1 MQLQLQV
8 QVQVQVLSRLARES
22 LFFACA
28 KKSNQKKAHP
38 GGTPSALRAPGAQ
51 ADRTFFGGTSMCRRK
66 TARVLRAAPAG
77 FSSGLLA
84 VPHGILNSQSQSQS
98 NHNSNS
104 NRNRNSQN
112 RNQNQSSSKMRRR
125 YECACCCR
133 ISRVQSSP

>member
-1 MQLQLQV
+1 MQLQLQL

-66 TARVLRAAPAG
+66 TARILRAAPAG

-84 VPHGILNSQSQSQS
+84 VPHGTRNSNSNSQSQSQS
-98 NHNSNS
+98 H
-104 NRNRNSQN
+104 
-112 RNQNQSSSKMRRR
+112 SKMRRC
-125 YECACCCR
+125 YECVCWRR
-133 ISRVQSSP
+133 INRVQSLP

>member
-1 MQLQLQV
+1 SCKCKCK
-8 QVQVQVLSRLARES
+8 VLSRLARES

-66 TARVLRAAPAG
+66 TARILRAAPAG

-84 VPHGILNSQSQSQS
+84 VPHGTLNSQSQS
-98 NHNSNS
+98 NRHSNS
-104 NRNRNSQN
+104 NSQN

>member
-1 MQLQLQV
+1 MQLQL
-8 QVQVQVLSRLARES
+8 QVQVLSRLARES

-51 ADRTFFGGTSMCRRK
+51 AGRTFFGGTSMCRRK

-77 FSSGLLA
+77 FSSVLLA
-84 VPHGILNSQSQSQS
+84 VPHGILNSQSQSNRQS
-98 NHNSNS
+98 NRHSNSNS
-104 NRNRNSQN
+104 NSQN
-112 RNQNQSSSKMRRR
+112 QNQNQSSSKMRRR

>member
-1 MQLQLQV
+1 M
-8 QVQVQVLSRLARES
+8 LSRLARES

-84 VPHGILNSQSQSQS
+84 VPHGTRNSQSDSQSHSNSQS
-98 NHNSNS
+98 NSQS
-104 NRNRNSQN
+104 SSNSQN
-112 RNQNQSSSKMRRR
+112 QSQRSGKMRRR
-125 YECACCCR
+125 YEYACWRR
-133 ISRVQSSP
+133 INRVQSPP